1 MKSVQTHPTPQHV
14 YEAIQVVAG
23 WCQEIGAVE
32 VLVAPTGG
40 AAFHAERYF
49 DQFSRACAEIERLEA
64 ERDQLLSLLASFRAA
79 HAALRA
85 AQNKYSLH
93 QNTENF
99 EALHAAEQA
108 YAAALG
114 RLVG

>member
-1 MKSVQTHPTPQHV
+1 MKSAQTHPTPQHV

-23 WCQEIGAVE
+23 WCQEIDAVE

-64 ERDQLLSLLASFRAA
+64 DRTAFAEAY
-79 HAALRA
+79 AALRA
-85 AQNKYSLH
+85 A
-93 QNTENF
+93 ED
-99 EALHAAEQA
+99 EAARLGEQA
-108 YAAALG
+108 DVGAVNAAKQAFHEALG
-114 RLVG
+114 RLL

>member
-1 MKSVQTHPTPQHV
+1 MQVKSVQTHPTPQHV
-14 YEAIQVVAG
+14 YEAIQIVAG

-64 ERDQLLSLLASFRAA
+64 DRTAFAEAY
-79 HAALRA
+79 AALRA
-85 AQNKYSLH
+85 AQNAY
-93 QNTENF
+93 
-99 EALHAAEQA
+99 ALHETDENRNAKHEAEQA

-114 RLVG
+114 RLL